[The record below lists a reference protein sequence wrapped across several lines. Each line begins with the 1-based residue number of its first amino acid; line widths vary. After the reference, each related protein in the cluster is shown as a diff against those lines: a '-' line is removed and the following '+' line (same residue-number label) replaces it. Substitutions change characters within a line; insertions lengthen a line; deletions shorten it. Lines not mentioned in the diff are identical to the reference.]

1 VRRSFVP
8 TNVLIFISVPS
19 SYQEDFYAFATL
31 SLNPEELQTSIKKS
45 LGINWDHTLVGDT
58 YSRQVIFVGIYDG
71 KVYHFSSIF
80 LTDLVVFNSHGGS
93 GVSQYLRQELHGL
106 FESVDKS
113 DIPEL
118 YEWMKELGGY
128 FKRFKGGA
136 LAPWIHGGVTPL
148 LDLEARATQTFLEVS
163 YPVL

>member
-1 VRRSFVP
+1 VRRSFVR
-8 TNVLIFISVPS
+8 TNLLIFISVSP

-31 SLNPEELQTSIKKS
+31 SLNPQELQTSIKKS
-45 LGINWDHTLVGDT
+45 LEIDWDPTLVGDIF
-58 YSRQVIFVGIYDG
+58 SRQVIFVGIYDG
-71 KVYHFSSIF
+71 KVYHFSSVF
-80 LTDLVVFNSHGGS
+80 LTDIVFNSHGGS

-136 LAPWIHGGVTPL
+136 LAPWIHGGVTPR

-163 YPVL
+163 YPVP